1 MNTHN
6 DTPLYCEMRFI
17 KSQTAAY
24 AEERISFKNGKRLG
38 DIYIHD
44 NKTCRKVRRILE
56 KRVAQ
61 DYWKNARKSSGR
73 SNRGRYETRHYL
85 ANQFQNLYGNPVSML
100 RACA

>member
-44 NKTCRKVRRILE
+44 SKTCRKVRRILE

-61 DYWKNARKSSGR
+61 DYWKSARTKSR
-73 SNRGRYETRHYL
+73 ITNRGRYETRHFL
-85 ANQFQNLYGNPVSML
+85 ANQFQNIYGISYREL
-100 RACA
+100 LECA